1 MKFVSKRLD
10 MYYQNIFIKIRKFYH
25 FFKKVIVS
33 DDAESITNR
42 SHYTHDSKR
51 TCTTRTI
58 ERKTFREH
66 RCGAGQTL
74 SEGQVRI
81 LLTTLEC

>member
-1 MKFVSKRLD
+1 MHRGHI
-10 MYYQNIFIKIRKFYH
+10 YTYTHTHTYIY
-25 FFKKVIVS
+25 
-33 DDAESITNR
+33 DDAENITNG
-42 SHYTHDSKR
+42 SHSTHDSKR